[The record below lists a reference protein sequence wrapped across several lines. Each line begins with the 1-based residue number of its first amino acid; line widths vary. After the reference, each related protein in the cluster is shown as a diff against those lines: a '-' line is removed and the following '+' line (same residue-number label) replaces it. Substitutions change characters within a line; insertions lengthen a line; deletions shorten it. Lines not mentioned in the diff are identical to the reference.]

1 MRWLAD
7 ECVSAL
13 LVAQMR
19 QAGHDVLYVAEST
32 PGATDT
38 EVAERANSETLLL
51 LTEDKDFGELV
62 VRRRWPVPGIIILRT
77 GTDQSAF
84 NWIRLEAAITRFGE
98 ALLGHLTIIEEAR
111 LRSRRLHSTI

>member
-19 QAGHDVLYVAEST
+19 QAGHDVLYVAELT
-32 PGATDT
+32 PGATDV
-38 EVAERANSETLLL
+38 EVTARASAEGRLL

-77 GTDQSAF
+77 GTDQAAF
-84 NWIRLEAAITRFGE
+84 NWTRLEAAIAQFGE
-98 ALLGHLTIIEEAR
+98 ALSGHLTVIEEAR
-111 LRSRRLHSTI
+111 LRSRPLRLGA